1 MSPVVQF
8 RPVAGVD
15 RTERNA
21 GSRMRT
27 ISRYHRPETLSEA
40 VDLLARDGVT
50 SIVVGGG
57 TVVNATEETS
67 ATEVID
73 IQVVCSEAIE
83 EADDR
88 VIIGA
93 MTRLQS
99 LVDHPVVP
107 PLLRELAHREG
118 PNTLRNAA
126 TVGGTVASGDPES
139 ELLAGLLVH
148 EATVDIERRAGCNT
162 VSLASL
168 LSDRTALQSGIIT
181 SISVARGGSTAS
193 ARTGRTPADVPIVAA
208 VGRVTEDG
216 PRLALTGVAPTPIIV
231 TADSIDS
238 LNPPADFR
246 GTTDYR
252 RTLART
258 LISRVLSQLGGAA

>member
-1 MSPVVQF
+1 
-8 RPVAGVD
+8 
-15 RTERNA
+15 
-21 GSRMRT
+21 MRT
-27 ISRYHRPETLSEA
+27 ISRYHRPTTLNEA
-40 VDLLARDGVT
+40 VDLLSRDGVT

-57 TVVNATEETS
+57 TVVNATGETS
-67 ATEVID
+67 ETEIVD
-73 IQVVCSEAIE
+73 VQVVCADAIE
-83 EADDR
+83 EVDDR

-148 EATVDIERRAGCNT
+148 EATVDIERRAGSNS

-168 LSDRTALQSGIIT
+168 LSDPTALQGGIIT
-181 SISVARGGSTAS
+181 SISVAPGGATAS
-193 ARTGRTPADVPIVAA
+193 ARTGRTPADVPIVSA
-208 VGRVTEDG
+208 VGRTTG
-216 PRLALTGVAPTPIIV
+216 NGTLLALTGVALTPIIV
-231 TADSIDS
+231 TIDSIDS
-238 LNPPADFR
+238 LKPPADFR

-252 RTLART
+252 RVLART
-258 LISRVLSQLGGAA
+258 LVTRVLDQLGGAA

>member
-1 MSPVVQF
+1 
-8 RPVAGVD
+8 
-15 RTERNA
+15 
-21 GSRMRT
+21 MRT
-27 ISRYHRPETLSEA
+27 ISRYHRPATLNEA

-57 TVVNATEETS
+57 TVVNATGETS
-67 ATEVID
+67 DTEIVD
-73 IQVVCSEAIE
+73 VQVVCADAIE
-83 EADDR
+83 EVDDR
-88 VIIGA
+88 VIFGA

-107 PLLRELAHREG
+107 SLLRELAHREG

-126 TVGGTVASGDPES
+126 TVGGTVASGDPDS

-148 EATVDIERRAGCNT
+148 EATVDIERREGSNT
-162 VSLASL
+162 VSLVSL
-168 LSDRTALQSGIIT
+168 LSDPTALQGGIIT
-181 SISVARGGSTAS
+181 SISVALGGTTAS

-208 VGRVTEDG
+208 VGRMTADG
-216 PRLALTGVAPTPIIV
+216 TLLALTGVASSPIIV
-231 TADSIDS
+231 THDSINS
-238 LNPPADFR
+238 LKPPADFR

-258 LISRVLSQLGGAA
+258 LATRVLDQLGGAA

>member
-1 MSPVVQF
+1 
-8 RPVAGVD
+8 
-15 RTERNA
+15 
-21 GSRMRT
+21 MRT
-27 ISRYHRPETLSEA
+27 ISRYHRPATLNEA

-57 TVVNATEETS
+57 TVVNATEDTS
-67 ATEVID
+67 ETEVVD
-73 IQVVCSEAIE
+73 VQVVCADAIE
-83 EADDR
+83 EVDDR

-93 MTRLQS
+93 MTRLQN

-126 TVGGTVASGDPES
+126 TVGGTVASGDPDS

-148 EATVDIERRAGCNT
+148 EATVDIEHRAGSNG
-162 VSLASL
+162 VSLGAL
-168 LSDRTALQSGIIT
+168 LSDPGALQGGIIT
-181 SISVARGGSTAS
+181 SISVALGGTTAS

-208 VGRVTEDG
+208 VGRVTGEG
-216 PRLALTGVAPTPIIV
+216 MRLALTGVALTPIVV
-231 TADSIDS
+231 TYDS
-238 LNPPADFR
+238 LDSLKPPADFR
-246 GTTDYR
+246 GTSDYR

-258 LISRVLSQLGGAA
+258 LVTRVLDQLGGAA